1 MDIQGKNIGIVRDYI
16 VIDLEMTGLRAKTDA
31 ILEVGAVRVRGGET
45 VDTLS
50 FFVNSGQDIT
60 PEVTA
65 LTGITR
71 EMAETGITP
80 EEALERVVDFAG
92 EDIWVGH
99 NVIFDYSF
107 LKQLAVNLR
116 IPFEKQAVDTLK
128 LARAL
133 MKEPERKDL
142 ESLCTYL
149 GIERKQKHRA
159 LEDALATYE
168 LYQWLVHQYGESHGE
183 CFAPKPL
190 VYKAKRQTP
199 ATKMQKI
206 HLKEL
211 ADYHKIELDVSIEKL
226 TRSEASRWMD
236 RLILQYGRPSRKD

>member
-1 MDIQGKNIGIVRDYI
+1 MEEQEKSVGIVRDYI
-16 VIDLEMTGLRAKTDA
+16 VLDLEMTGLRAKTDA
-31 ILEVGAVRVRGGET
+31 ILEVGAVRVRGGEAA
-45 VDTLS
+45 DTLS
-50 FFVNSGQDIT
+50 FFVNSGKVIT

-65 LTGITR
+65 LTGITP
-71 EMAETGITP
+71 EMTEAGVTP
-80 EEALERVVDFAG
+80 EEALERVIDFVG

-107 LKQLAVNLR
+107 LKQLAVNAK

-128 LARAL
+128 LARKL
-133 MKEPERKDL
+133 MEEPEKKDL
-142 ESLCTYL
+142 ESLCSYL
-149 GIERKQKHRA
+149 GIERKKKHRA
-159 LEDALATYE
+159 FDDALATYE
-168 LYQWLVHQYGESHGE
+168 LYQWLLRKYGESHEE

-226 TRSEASRWMD
+226 TRSEASRLTD
-236 RLILQYGRPSRKD
+236 RLILQYGRMNRKD